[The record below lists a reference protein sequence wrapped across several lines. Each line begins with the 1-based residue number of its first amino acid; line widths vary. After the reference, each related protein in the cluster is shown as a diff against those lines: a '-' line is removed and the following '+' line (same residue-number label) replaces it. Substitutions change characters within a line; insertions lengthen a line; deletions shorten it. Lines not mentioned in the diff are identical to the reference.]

1 MKNFIEINIP
11 LKGFQTDELSGILH
25 LEGCLGIHEMNQ
37 NEWRLY
43 FNNDWTPDHSQNL
56 FLQLNELNPNL
67 KKDDLIISEIP
78 SSDWNTEWKKYF
90 KPIEPVKNIW
100 IRPPWEKFPDHAKG
114 IELIID
120 PQMAF
125 GTGHHETTALMI
137 KLMSQS
143 SLKNLD
149 VLDVGTG
156 SGILAILA
164 DKLGAHSVLA
174 IDNDSDAIANTKHN
188 LKLNRV
194 SNVRAICQNIQSF
207 TDSDFSLILANI
219 NFEILTFHIEKL
231 KNLLKKQGKMIISGI
246 LSEETEQ
253 IKPIYV
259 SNGLQ
264 LTQEI
269 ELGEWA
275 GMVWENT

>member
-1 MKNFIEINIP
+1 MQNFIEINIP

-25 LEGCLGIHEMNQ
+25 LEGCLGIYEKSQ
-37 NEWRLY
+37 NEWRIY
-43 FNNDWTPDHSQNL
+43 FNSNWTPDHSKNL
-56 FLQLNELNPNL
+56 FFRLKELNSNF
-67 KKDDLIISEIP
+67 KKDDLTVSEIP

-90 KPIEPVKNIW
+90 KPIQPVKNIW
-100 IRPPWEKFPDHAKG
+100 IRPPWERLPDAKG

-137 KLMSQS
+137 DLMNQFSFREF
-143 SLKNLD
+143 D

-164 DKLGAHSVLA
+164 NKLGAKSVMA
-174 IDNDSDAIANTKHN
+174 IDNDFEAIVNAKRN
-188 LKLNRV
+188 LKLNGI
-194 SNVRAICQNIQSF
+194 SNITAICQNIQSF
-207 TDSDFSLILANI
+207 TDLNFSLILANI
-219 NFEILTFHIEKL
+219 NFDILTSHIEKL
-231 KNLLKKQGKMIISGI
+231 KNLLKKKGKIIISGI

-253 IKPIYV
+253 IKSIYV
-259 SNGLQ
+259 SNGLK
-264 LTQEI
+264 LIQEKK
-269 ELGEWA
+269 LGEWA